1 MGRFSLLIFVLFCA
15 CVTAEWVDL
24 DNNGKIRASVE
35 LEGLLEELDRT
46 QNHHVTVDAIKWAQ
60 VNDGGNTK
68 IYTIRFA
75 GTTLRDSYDC
85 HARIE
90 QTGRKQVLHLECEN
104 LSYTVERMK

>member
-1 MGRFSLLIFVLFCA
+1 MGRFSLLFFALFCA

-24 DNNGKIRASVE
+24 DNNGTIRAGTE

-46 QNHHVTVDAIKWAQ
+46 QHHHVTVDKIKWAQ
-60 VNDGGNTK
+60 VNDEGNMI
-68 IYTIRFA
+68 IYSIRFA

-85 HARIE
+85 RARIE
-90 QTGRKQVLHLECEN
+90 DTGRKQVLRLECEN